1 MSENTEKCPSQV
13 SGAQGDIVN
22 LLVFFPTV
30 ENQRVF
36 TMTMWNWEKQYI
48 LTFKWLEPANV

>member
-1 MSENTEKCPSQV
+1 MIFFSIYYFTIDYLVYKMSENTEKCPSQV

-36 TMTMWNWEKQYI
+36 TMTM
-48 LTFKWLEPANV
+48 